1 VATVVPGGCAAFT
14 LVVDAAF
21 EQLML
26 TSGIAAAI
34 SARRRL
40 AGNDMRK
47 VWISPAM
54 SGMPVFV
61 REGNGRTEVP

>member
-1 VATVVPGGCAAFT
+1 VATAVPGGCAAFT
-14 LVVDAAF
+14 PVVDAAF

-34 SARRRL
+34 SAILSL

-47 VWISPAM
+47 VWISP
-54 SGMPVFV
+54 G
-61 REGNGRTEVP
+61 